1 LEQLPVVFYIEFS
14 TQTVADTLCAAT
26 GAQKLQLHSCH
37 NVSQADF
44 DSGVTYLALMRQ
56 NLANLKEALY

>member
-1 LEQLPVVFYIEFS
+1 VVFHIEFS
-14 TQTVADTLCAAT
+14 EETIADVLCDGT
-26 GAQKLQLHSCH
+26 GAKNLLLHSCH